1 MSTFEI
7 VKGVEGDCLVLDGK
21 RICGPKPWGGGRI
34 IDTFRTDGIYE
45 VIDKDEYHKLRDENE
60 RLQSVVSDGAD
71 NARELRA
78 ENERLQKVCK
88 EMHDHIKECCDV
100 CDEYYCSSWDEDNEC
115 CIFDTYMRELGVGVT
130 A

>member
-7 VKGVEGDCLVLDGK
+7 VKGVDGDCLVLDGT

-71 NARELRA
+71 NARELIA

-88 EMHDHIKECCDV
+88 EMHDHIKESCDV
-100 CDEYYCSSWDEDNEC
+100 CDECYCSSWDKDSEC
-115 CIFDTYMRELGVGVT
+115 CVFDTYMRELGVD